1 MATTPAPL
9 VWDFYRE
16 VGSDANAHVGG
27 VVHYYDEASQTLFLN
42 GGLKTRTADVDA
54 GHWEESVL
62 SSPSIF
68 INEDAYTVLGLD
80 HPSNGVLYG
89 AATDGA
95 TLTFLRYIYTMD
107 LSMLMESWSWVSQT
121 DNAIAQFTGAVQNL
135 GPDIFSFDVTLF
147 QPGARI
153 TLSIMLGSSQEYRI
167 GVAWLDECDYDIS
180 ADTVE
185 ISGRN
190 TVGYFLKDQTFDD
203 NLTFENGASTTVES
217 IFTYAGVKKFSV
229 QPSTHV
235 AKFVFKPEDTLLD
248 GLATIC
254 AYYTGDVHEWKLLET
269 PDGTLCL
276 GYQNWLST
284 YLPNTHYSFN
294 EGSDVFKRK
303 TTKLS
308 DSSYV
313 KIRATGKYKNASNEE
328 VELTPVTVPVN
339 NFQYWALGAH
349 RTKHLTAPDGFT
361 QAELQTWAESQ
372 AAKYQYIGIGEDFTG
387 PFRPQLIVGDIAEV
401 VEGTEGTSLG
411 VITEVRQVF
420 SRKDGFKTEF
430 SVDSGGVATDGSN
443 YIVYSRAAEVS
454 GFNRRQRVIDLVR
467 YIAKK

>member
-1 MATTPAPL
+1 MATTSAPL
-9 VWDFYRE
+9 VWSFYRQ
-16 VGSDANAHVGG
+16 VGADSSAHVVGN
-27 VVHYYDEASQTLFLN
+27 VHYYDEWSQTIFLN
-42 GGLKTRTADVDA
+42 GGVKTRTAEVPD
-54 GHWEESVL
+54 GHWKDSTL
-62 SSPSIF
+62 SDPSSF
-68 INEDAYTVLGLD
+68 INHASYHAMGID
-80 HPSNGVLYG
+80 HPVNGVLYG
-89 AATDGA
+89 AAVDGEH
-95 TLTFLRYIYTMD
+95 LVFQRYIYGME
-107 LSMLMESWSWVSQT
+107 LSSLMESWSWMSQN
-121 DNAIAQFTGAVQNL
+121 DNAISQFSGSVQNV
-135 GPDIFSFDVTLF
+135 GPDVFSFDATLF
-147 QPGARI
+147 QPGAKVTLGI
-153 TLSIMLGSSQEYRI
+153 TMGDSEVYPI
-167 GVAWLDECDYDIS
+167 GVGWLDECDYDIS

-229 QPSTHV
+229 QPSAHV
-235 AKFVFKPEDTLLD
+235 AKFTFKPEDTLLD

-254 AYYTGDVHEWKLLET
+254 AYYTGDVHEWKLLEA

-284 YLPNTHYSFN
+284 YLPNTRYSFN

-313 KIRATGKYKNASNEE
+313 KIRATGKYKNSNNEE

-430 SVDSGGVATDGSN
+430 SVDSGGVSTDGTN
-443 YIVYSRAAEVS
+443 YVVYSRAAEVS